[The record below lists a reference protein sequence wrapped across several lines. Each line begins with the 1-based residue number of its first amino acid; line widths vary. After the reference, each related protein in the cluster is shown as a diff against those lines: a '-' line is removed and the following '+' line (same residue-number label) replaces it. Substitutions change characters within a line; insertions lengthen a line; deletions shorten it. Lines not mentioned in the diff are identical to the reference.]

1 VIVNRNC
8 VEKMGYTVEDAVG
21 KVMYFDWQ
29 GENYSYEIIGVME
42 DFHQL
47 SLKEAIIPTLFMIS
61 EETNDYDYIIAD
73 ANLDDLQNTL
83 NVFEHEWKKLV
94 NNTPFEFSFLDDR
107 IARQYD
113 EDRKV
118 SKIITSFTIIALLI
132 SCLGLYG
139 LSSYMAERRFKEIG
153 IRKVLGAN
161 VGQIVKLMSGEFVQL
176 VLIAFVIAVPLSYFA
191 MIKWLEGFAYK
202 IPIDIAVFVYA
213 GIAALLIALLTVSFE
228 SVKAASGNPVDA
240 LRNE

>member
-1 VIVNRNC
+1 
-8 VEKMGYTVEDAVG
+8 
-21 KVMYFDWQ
+21 
-29 GENYSYEIIGVME
+29 
-42 DFHQL
+42 
-47 SLKEAIIPTLFMIS
+47 
-61 EETNDYDYIIAD
+61 
-73 ANLDDLQNTL
+73 
-83 NVFEHEWKKLV
+83 
-94 NNTPFEFSFLDDR
+94 
-107 IARQYD
+107 
-113 EDRKV
+113 
-118 SKIITSFTIIALLI
+118 
-132 SCLGLYG
+132 
-139 LSSYMAERRFKEIG
+139 MAERRFKEIG